1 MSIKAGAVAPHSISA
16 GHDERIQ
23 QRAWRAKAGADMMR
37 PLLEVRALTKKFGAT
52 AAVDALDLTID
63 EGEFFALL
71 GPSGCGKTTLMRLI
85 AGLETPDSGCII
97 LDGEDITHAPAHR
110 RSTNMM
116 FQSYALFPHMT
127 VADNIAFGLKRA
139 GLPRAEITA
148 RVGELLTSVQMEG
161 YAKRK
166 PAQLSG
172 GQKQRVALARA
183 LARRPKLV
191 LLDEPLAALDR
202 RLREETQI
210 ELREAQRRSGAG
222 FILVTHDQDEA
233 MCMAHRVA
241 VMREG
246 RIEQIAAPGEIYD
259 APVNRWVAGFIGDIN
274 LIEATVSAREGD
286 RVLLRG
292 LRGMR
297 FETSVERCPQPVGTQ
312 AWVALRPERLK
323 IETSA
328 AAEGVFADGQV
339 LDRTDRGGGVVLR
352 VALDA
357 GQVLR
362 VAQPIREGVARDPC
376 SPGDRVSI
384 GCARDAALVLTE

>member
-1 MSIKAGAVAPHSISA
+1 VAPHSISA
-16 GHDERIQ
+16 GHDERIE
-23 QRAWRAKAGADMMR
+23 QRARRAKAGADMTR
-37 PLLEVRALTKKFGAT
+37 PLLDVRALTKKFGAT
-52 AAVDALDLTID
+52 SAVDALDLTIND
-63 EGEFFALL
+63 GEFFALL

-85 AGLETPDSGCII
+85 AGLETPDSGRIV

-139 GLPRAEITA
+139 GLPRAEIAA
-148 RVGELLTSVQMEG
+148 RVRELLTSVQMEG

-202 RLREETQI
+202 KLREETQI

-246 RIEQIAAPGEIYD
+246 RIEQIGAPGDIYD
-259 APVNRWVAGFIGDIN
+259 APVNRWVAGFIGEIN
-274 LIEATVSAREGD
+274 LIEATVSARDGD
-286 RVLLRG
+286 RVVLRG
-292 LRGMR
+292 LGGMR

-312 AWVALRPERLK
+312 AWVALRPERLN

-328 AAEGVFADGQV
+328 TADGVFAAGQV

-362 VAQPIREGVARDPC
+362 VAQPIREGAARDPC

-384 GCARDAALVLTE
+384 GCAPDAALVLTQ